1 MSDQNLCHYMRCH
14 SFHLLML
21 FGQITTCHL
30 KSVAT
35 GLWNAPIPCDP
46 PCFYFVEIVG
56 TIKTFHMLLV
66 LFLLL
71 KRSPTVDS
79 FTVMSHSERSY
90 KHTFVISNLSWTTTK
105 TAIKQCHVSE
115 CKIHRSVLIHLL
127 SLIPILTCAT

>member
-1 MSDQNLCHYMRCH
+1 MSDQNLCYYMKCH

-21 FGQITTCHL
+21 FGQITARHL

-35 GLWNAPIPCDP
+35 GLWNAPIPCDL
-46 PCFYFVEIVG
+46 PCFYFVKIMG

-66 LFLLL
+66 LFLLKWL
-71 KRSPTVDS
+71 PMADS

-105 TAIKQCHVSE
+105 TAVKQCHVSG
-115 CKIHRSVLIHLL
+115 CKIHCSVLIHLL